1 MNGMKGKNEYINLN
15 ALPWKIL
22 LKNKYFLEFL
32 FFHPFL
38 QL

>member
-1 MNGMKGKNEYINLN
+1 MNGMKGKNEYANP
-15 ALPWKIL
+15 LPWKIL